1 MFTQFSHLS
10 FNDFHPKENLTME
23 RKTTALSS
31 EQFIMNLKTLKRKL
45 SSPLPSDVLFFKCR
59 DCSVKIMLNSAGI
72 VEMES
77 NLYDQVGVCINQL
90 LHELVK
96 SHSQESAT
104 CSDTFELDSVETPD
118 NIIISFPASDTAYIE
133 KFKIGNDPYKIMLI
147 VQPEASAEKV
157 ICVLYQKEADDSKT
171 YYEFF
176 NCNFNTILDVDKVAP
191 EDDFE
196 EVAIHDDESFNL
208 YQQDMQRMTG
218 GGRSLHSKYN
228 YECQWCSKD
237 VLKAG
242 QKGKFRE
249 LRSYRRH
256 FDTFHHL
263 QEGIPKSEF
272 EDEVK
277 RSDPKWYCRVCRNSF
292 SLGNVVRH
300 KEACWQDGLDS
311 DDDSDEEDDAAG
323 EQNAKQNKMSEAQT
337 FNLNKKDSSSM
348 GIQAKGCKRQKKRG
362 VERQSATPEDSEE
375 GEPMA
380 DANNKVRCDSK
391 QGKEVERKESFSEK
405 KRTNLDES
413 VSTSDGEND
422 E

>member
-1 MFTQFSHLS
+1 
-10 FNDFHPKENLTME
+10 
-23 RKTTALSS
+23 
-31 EQFIMNLKTLKRKL
+31 
-45 SSPLPSDVLFFKCR
+45 
-59 DCSVKIMLNSAGI
+59 MLNSAGI

-90 LHELVK
+90 LHKLVK

-176 NCNFNTILDVDKVAP
+176 DCNFTTILDVDKFVS

-208 YQQDMQRMTG
+208 YQHDLKRMTG
-218 GGRSLHSKYN
+218 GGRSLHSKYS
-228 YECQWCSKD
+228 YECQWCAPD
-237 VLKAG
+237 VLKSG
-242 QKGKFRE
+242 QKGRFRE

-256 FDTFHHL
+256 FHKFHFL
-263 QEGIPKSEF
+263 KEGIPESDF
-272 EDEVK
+272 EEEVK
-277 RSDPKWYCRVCRNSF
+277 RSDPKWYCRVCRNYY

-300 KEACWQDGLDS
+300 KVACWQHGSNS
-311 DDDSDEEDDAAG
+311 DDDSDEEYDALS
-323 EQNAKQNKMSEAQT
+323 EKNDTHAKRIEV
-337 FNLNKKDSSSM
+337 
-348 GIQAKGCKRQKKRG
+348 KGLKRQKKAWNK
-362 VERQSATPEDSEE
+362 RQSTTPEDSEE
-375 GEPMA
+375 GEPIA
-380 DANNKVRCDSK
+380 GPSNEIRRDLKQSK
-391 QGKEVERKESFSEK
+391 KVERTERLSEK

-413 VSTSDGEND
+413 VSSSDGKND